1 VRRVLITG
9 CSGFLASFLAREL
22 QKLGGHKIYGITDI
36 EACGL
41 NDTAKVYHCD
51 IRNQEALF
59 QIFADIKPDV
69 IYHLAAIS
77 NVGFSWRNQALTYEV
92 NVIGSTHLMEA
103 VATCSPDAR
112 LILMGSA
119 EVYGANH
126 SRKIKENSPVAI
138 RNPYSLSKM
147 AMEMVADLYINSKKL
162 DVIKV
167 RSFNFTGPG
176 QDRKFVASDFASQI
190 AAIEKGLEKP
200 VIRVGNLSA
209 VRDFSDV
216 RDIARYLVH
225 IANSGETAEIYN
237 LCSGKS
243 YVIKE
248 ILDILLKLARRDIKV
263 EVDQQKFRPV
273 DIPILAGDNSLLK
286 KKFGLLPQYKIKDTL
301 ADLLQYW
308 RNNGDAG

>member
-1 VRRVLITG
+1 MSRVLITG
-9 CSGFLASFLAREL
+9 CSGFLASYLAQEL
-22 QKLGGHKIYGITDI
+22 QTGKGIEIFGITDI

-41 NDTAKVYHCD
+41 KGTAKIYHTD
-51 IRNQEALF
+51 IRDQEALF
-59 QIFADIKPDV
+59 RILTDVKPDV
-69 IYHLAAIS
+69 VYHLAAIS
-77 NVGFSWRNQALTYEV
+77 NVGFSWKNQALTYEV

-103 VATCSPDAR
+103 VARRSPGAR

-147 AMEMVADLYINSKKL
+147 AMEMVADLYINSQKL
-162 DVIKV
+162 DIIKV

-190 AAIEKGLEKP
+190 AAIEKGKTDP
-200 VIRVGNLSA
+200 VMMVGNLSA

-216 RDIARYLVH
+216 RDIARYLVY
-225 IANSGETAEIYN
+225 IAESGETAEIYN

-243 YVIKE
+243 CVIKE
-248 ILDILLKLARRDIKV
+248 ILEILLKLARKEIKV
-263 EVDQQKFRPV
+263 KIDPNKFRPV

-286 KKFGLLPQYKIKDTL
+286 KKFGLYPQYKIEETL
-301 ADLLQYW
+301 HDLLYFW
-308 RNNGDAG
+308 RQGGETG